1 MTQNIAKKLKEI
13 RVKRGYTQAQLAKD
27 ICTQA
32 MISNFEKGESVPSSI
47 VLFQLAE
54 KLNLD
59 INYFFYG
66 ELEQS
71 KNTKYINNNNS
82 ETKELIRTLV
92 RKKDYESINYII
104 KNERDR
110 NNFSSFEDEQFL
122 LWHEA
127 ISEYY
132 LFNTGNKAIQ
142 KLESIVEDTQNKE
155 IHTIQE
161 ISIMNSIAIMYF
173 EIKEYD
179 LSLKKYEECIFA
191 YEKLNN
197 QDAILEIRILYGFS
211 RTLSALEKIEEA
223 ILNCKKA
230 IRLCVN
236 EESLYLLGELYFQL
250 GRNSSI
256 LKKLDESKEFFNK
269 AEVIFEIQG
278 KDEFLDIIRLLKR
291 EIRIN

>member
-1 MTQNIAKKLKEI
+1 MTQNISKRLKEI

-71 KNTKYINNNNS
+71 KNTKYINNNS
-82 ETKELIRTLV
+82 EAKELIRKLV

-110 NNFSSFEDEQFL
+110 KNFNSFEDEQFL

-142 KLESIVEDTQNKE
+142 KLESIVKDTQNKE
-155 IHTIQE
+155 THTIQD

-191 YEKLNN
+191 YKKLNSK
-197 QDAILEIRILYGFS
+197 DALLEIRILYGFS

-236 EESLYLLGELYFQL
+236 QESLYLLGELYFQL

-269 AEVIFEIQG
+269 AEVIFGIQG
-278 KDEFLDIIRLLKR
+278 KDEFLDIISLLKC
-291 EIRIN
+291 EIGIN

>member
-1 MTQNIAKKLKEI
+1 MIENISKNLKEI

-32 MISNFEKGESVPSSI
+32 MISNFEKGESVPSST
-47 VLFQLAE
+47 VLFQLAK

-66 ELEQS
+66 EQEQS
-71 KNTKYINNNNS
+71 KYTKYINNNAK
-82 ETKELIRTLV
+82 TKELIRKLV
-92 RKKDYESINYII
+92 RKKDYESIYYII
-104 KNERDR
+104 KNEKDR

-132 LFNTGNKAIQ
+132 LFNTGNKSIQ
-142 KLESIVEDTQNKE
+142 KLENIVKNIKNKE
-155 IHTIQE
+155 IYTIQD

-179 LSLKKYEECIFA
+179 LSLKKYKECIFA
-191 YEKLNN
+191 YEKLNSP
-197 QDAILEIRILYGFS
+197 DALLEIRILYGFS

-230 IRLCVN
+230 IRLCVAQ
-236 EESLYLLGELYFQL
+236 ESLYLLGELYFQL

-278 KDEFLDIIRLLKR
+278 KDEFLDIIRLLKY
-291 EIRIN
+291 EIGLD